1 MQQRVF
7 KEKNMFDFALYLK
20 SYKIDTHKKETEKNF
35 GNFHFLKRCWIYG
48 HDSKKSNT
56 DKSPSL
62 FYKENRDEL
71 IEEIIWSA
79 YTQKLTASQKREGAC
94 VLNSKKDESTE
105 VFPPY

>member
-35 GNFHFLKRCWIYG
+35 GNFLFLKRCWIYG

-62 FYKENRDEL
+62 FYKKKSRGANRRNYL
-71 IEEIIWSA
+71 
-79 YTQKLTASQKREGAC
+79 KRLHAK
-94 VLNSKKDESTE
+94 VDR
-105 VFPPY
+105 